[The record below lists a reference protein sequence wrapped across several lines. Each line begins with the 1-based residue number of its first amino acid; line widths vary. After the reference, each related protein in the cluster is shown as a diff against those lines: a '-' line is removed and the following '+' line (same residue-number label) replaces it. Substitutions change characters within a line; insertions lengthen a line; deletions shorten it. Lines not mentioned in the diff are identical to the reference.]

1 MSEVKHE
8 IEQLK
13 RRLAELEQKID
24 GRGFDVT
31 PTEADIGTLVQLWS
45 YSKDRWGSPAVLE
58 RVLSDDGVVMRAGNG
73 VSDRARIYTGP
84 VPIRLI
90 PHNTGE
96 QPVDD
101 NTTVLVQFRELGI
114 HVGNAGSFTWR
125 DRDFPGDVIAYAVLD
140 IREASNEW

>member
-31 PTEADIGTLVQLWS
+31 PTEADIGTFVQLWS

-90 PHNTGE
+90 PHDGGSR
-96 QPVDD
+96 PVSKG
-101 NTTVLVQFRELGI
+101 TTVLVKLRSGVYMSDESIDLRWPHSGI
-114 HVGNAGSFTWR
+114 N
-125 DRDFPGDVIAYAVLD
+125 GDIIAYAVLD
-140 IREASNEW
+140 IREARNER